1 MRRSSGILGNSE
13 SRDVMIRP
21 RLGATFAQPR
31 EAAALH
37 ESRHAEDDTGGG
49 VGYDYRTLI

>member
-1 MRRSSGILGNSE
+1 MKASVIGDPREQYRYL
-13 SRDVMIRP
+13 MIRP
-21 RLGATFAQPR
+21 RLGATFAQPK